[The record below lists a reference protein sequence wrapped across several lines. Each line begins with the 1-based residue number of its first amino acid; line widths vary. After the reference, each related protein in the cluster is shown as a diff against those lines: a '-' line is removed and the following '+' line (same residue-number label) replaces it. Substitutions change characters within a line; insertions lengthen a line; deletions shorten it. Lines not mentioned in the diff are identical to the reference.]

1 MKDVRRGMTDSE
13 LVEEAAR
20 LAEQNARPPCAEI
33 RSPLVQDELESRRHA
48 FRRARNGEETSTM
61 NFLLIWSRVSSGL
74 MPEDV
79 RVCGPRQRSVP
90 ARWAL
95 PMNPRR

>member
-1 MKDVRRGMTDSE
+1 
-13 LVEEAAR
+13 
-20 LAEQNARPPCAEI
+20 
-33 RSPLVQDELESRRHA
+33 
-48 FRRARNGEETSTM
+48 M
-61 NFLLIWSRVSSGL
+61 NFLLIWSRVSYGL